1 MEKNNSGVGAVLGI
15 YNKLSVQQRLIIG
28 GIIAATL
35 LLFTFIIFLFNEPD
49 YTTLYS
55 NLAPEDASRVIEALN
70 GQKIPYKIDD
80 DGRTVRIPKEHVYEQ
95 RLSLASKGI
104 PSAGII
110 GYEIFD
116 KSSLGMSEFMQKL
129 NLKRA
134 LEGEIARTIMKQE
147 GIDGARVHIV
157 FPAKTLFR
165 EEEKSPTASI
175 VLQVRGGFRLTE
187 NNINAISHLVSSSV
201 EGLDPEKVTILDTR
215 GRLLSKETG
224 EKTAFKS
231 GTLQYEIKQSIE
243 NYLVSKAQTILD
255 NVLGYGNS
263 IVQIDAEL
271 NFDQVEKTME
281 LFDPETQVV
290 VSEQTVKSE
299 NTGSS
304 YSDSSAQFTEN
315 STTNYEISK
324 TVQRV
329 IEGTGNINRLSIA
342 AVINDVRREVV
353 TGDAAEIVYEPRST
367 EQMNKLEE
375 IIKKAVGVDERR
387 NDQFSIVNIPFE
399 TPKYDTEE
407 IHEAS
412 PFGGFENWTN
422 ILLVFVAVGAS
433 IFLLKSLLTRLK
445 NERIVV
451 GTLNVDGY
459 DSHGFDGID
468 PVEREIHTIQQKK
481 KRNILPVGDIED
493 EITDE
498 AIQKKRQHE
507 KISTYVAKNPSEAA
521 RLINTWLL
529 DEQN

>member
-28 GIIAATL
+28 GIIAATM
-35 LLFTFIIFLFNEPD
+35 LLFTLIIYLFNEPD
-49 YTTLYS
+49 YTTLYT
-55 NLAPEDASRVIEALN
+55 NLAPEDASLVIEELN
-70 GQKIPYKIDD
+70 NQKIAYKIED
-80 DGRTVRIPKEHVYEQ
+80 DGRTIRVPKEQVYEQ
-95 RLSLASKGI
+95 RLSLAAKGI

-157 FPAKTLFR
+157 FPAKSLFR
-165 EEEKSPTASI
+165 EEEKVPTASV
-175 VLQVRGGFRLTE
+175 VLQLRGSYRFSD
-187 NNINAISHLVSSSV
+187 NNIHAISHLVSSSV
-201 EGLDPEKVTILDTR
+201 EGLDPDKVTILDTR
-215 GRLLSKETG
+215 GRLLSKESG
-224 EKTAFKS
+224 EKNAFKT
-231 GTLQYEIKQSIE
+231 GTMQYEIKQSIE

-255 NVLGYGNS
+255 NVLGYGNA

-290 VSEQTVKSE
+290 VSEQSVKTE
-299 NTGSS
+299 NVGAS
-304 YSDSSAQFTEN
+304 YSDSTAQFSEN

-342 AVINDVRREVV
+342 AVINDVRKEVV
-353 TGDAAEIVYEPRST
+353 NGDVT
-367 EQMNKLEE
+367 EVVFEQRNTDQMNKLEE

-412 PFGGFENWTN
+412 PLGGFENWIN
-422 ILLVFVAVGAS
+422 LLLIFVAVGAS

-451 GTLNVDGY
+451 GTLSVDGY
-459 DSHGFDGID
+459 DSQDFTGINT
-468 PVEREIHTIQQKK
+468 VEREIHTIKQKK
-481 KRNILPVGDIED
+481 RRNILPVGDIED

-498 AIQKKRQHE
+498 AMQKKMQHE

-521 RLINTWLL
+521 RLINSWLI
-529 DEQN
+529 DE